1 MARYHPED
9 DLLVEYSAGSLSEP
23 ESLLVATH
31 LALCPDCR
39 TRVEHLEAVGGALL
53 EDLDGESI
61 GRDLRDQVFAQLDS
75 APLERL
81 TIDEASSVES
91 SDPRVPQ
98 PLRGYLNSDLDGLD
112 WKSRGPVDEFRILT
126 DYPELTSRL
135 LRIKAG
141 RAMPR
146 HTHDGTELTLVLS
159 GGFTDRGLHFGRGDI
174 ETANSNVD
182 HAPVADEGEDCFCL
196 AINRKRLR
204 LTGTFTRFLNPFVR
218 L

>member
-9 DLLVEYSAGSLSEP
+9 DLILEYSAGSLSEP

-39 TRVEHLEAVGGALL
+39 ARVEQLEAVGGVLL
-53 EDLDGESI
+53 ENLEGE
-61 GRDLRDQVFAQLDS
+61 GVGGDLRDQVFARLDS
-75 APLERL
+75 ALIEGARLE
-81 TIDEASSVES
+81 EVSPVES
-91 SDPRVPQ
+91 PDIRVPQ
-98 PLRGYLNSDLDGLD
+98 PLRGYLDADLDKLD
-112 WKSRGPVDEFRILT
+112 WKWRGPVDEVRILPE
-126 DYPELTSRL
+126 YPGVTSRL

-141 RAMPR
+141 RAMPS

-159 GGFTDRGLHFGRGDI
+159 GGFTDRGLHYGRGDI
-174 ETANSNVD
+174 ETANSSVD

-196 AINRKRLR
+196 AINDKRLR
-204 LTGTFTRFLNPFVR
+204 LTGAFTRFLNPFVR